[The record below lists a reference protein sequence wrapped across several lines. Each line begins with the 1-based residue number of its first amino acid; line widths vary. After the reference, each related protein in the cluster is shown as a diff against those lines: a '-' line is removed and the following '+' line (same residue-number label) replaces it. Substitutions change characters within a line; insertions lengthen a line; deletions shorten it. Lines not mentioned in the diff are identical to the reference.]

1 MQASAGK
8 PISDMRQNENK
19 NEAESVWLGAQVII
33 GGNAKFRFEDASLY
47 RMVAGAGYCPTLLSP
62 VLPLGLTLTLASCFE
77 RLTSPFHMQWCYG
90 LLPSVPQLEVAL
102 VLDSS
107 QEAEANCVAAK
118 HTQLLVR
125 IKSSGTIGIIAL
137 MEALKKLIGSV
148 SKQLLAVQSKW
159 IPNSSLKQQILY
171 VLN

>member
-1 MQASAGK
+1 
-8 PISDMRQNENK
+8 
-19 NEAESVWLGAQVII
+19 
-33 GGNAKFRFEDASLY
+33 
-47 RMVAGAGYCPTLLSP
+47 MVAGAGYCPTLLSP

-118 HTQLLVR
+118 HTQLGLFENGTVR
-125 IKSSGTIGIIAL
+125 PAPFRRPRGRPRANAASSGAL
-137 MEALKKLIGSV
+137 QGMVWSG
-148 SKQLLAVQSKW
+148 
-159 IPNSSLKQQILY
+159 
-171 VLN
+171 

>member
-1 MQASAGK
+1 
-8 PISDMRQNENK
+8 
-19 NEAESVWLGAQVII
+19 
-33 GGNAKFRFEDASLY
+33 
-47 RMVAGAGYCPTLLSP
+47 MVTFLWFFHF
-62 VLPLGLTLTLASCFE
+62 LT
-77 RLTSPFHMQWCYG
+77 
-90 LLPSVPQLEVAL
+90 QLF
-102 VLDSS
+102 
-107 QEAEANCVAAK
+107 VAAK

-171 VLN
+171 VLS

>member
-47 RMVAGAGYCPTLLSP
+47 RMVTFLWFFHF
-62 VLPLGLTLTLASCFE
+62 LT
-77 RLTSPFHMQWCYG
+77 
-90 LLPSVPQLEVAL
+90 QLF
-102 VLDSS
+102 
-107 QEAEANCVAAK
+107 VAAK

-148 SKQLLAVQSKW
+148 SKCCKDSAKWAKAASLAFKFICNGGVVDIYDPRKRTAEDSR
-159 IPNSSLKQQILY
+159 
-171 VLN
+171 

>member
-1 MQASAGK
+1 MFMQASAGK

-19 NEAESVWLGAQVII
+19 NEAESIWLGAQVII

-47 RMVAGAGYCPTLLSP
+47 RMVTFLWFFHF
-62 VLPLGLTLTLASCFE
+62 LT
-77 RLTSPFHMQWCYG
+77 
-90 LLPSVPQLEVAL
+90 QLF
-102 VLDSS
+102 
-107 QEAEANCVAAK
+107 VAAK

-171 VLN
+171 VLS

>member
-1 MQASAGK
+1 MPTVLNQTRALAVQLNFLDADV
-8 PISDMRQNENK
+8 ISWQLTKQNENK

-47 RMVAGAGYCPTLLSP
+47 RMVTFLWFFHF
-62 VLPLGLTLTLASCFE
+62 LT
-77 RLTSPFHMQWCYG
+77 
-90 LLPSVPQLEVAL
+90 QL
-102 VLDSS
+102 
-107 QEAEANCVAAK
+107 CVAAK

-171 VLN
+171 VLS